1 MAYREV
7 PRMEIGEVIRR
18 WQAGHSRRQIAAS
31 TGLSR
36 DTVAKYLA
44 AAVSEGIAQE
54 GPVPGEEQLR
64 RWPSTWRAIGG
75 PSGPAR
81 RRSVGPRQR
90 PAMTCWSH
98 GRTRSTNGS
107 QQTGCR

>member
-44 AAVSEGIAQE
+44 AAQADREL
-54 GPVPGEEQLR
+54 PR
-64 RWPSTWRAIGG
+64 RGRP
-75 PSGPAR
+75 PAR
-81 RRSVGPRQR
+81 S
-90 PAMTCWSH
+90 
-98 GRTRSTNGS
+98 N
-107 QQTGCR
+107 